1 MKDIPVHRQAFIMQL
16 PLNRI
21 HLSMVLP
28 EGHHTAFWAIPIF
41 NCTPLWMT
49 INGVQDLNACTG
61 RLEGILNRSLSRG
74 DPWNKTQACPGGHLQ
89 VCPRWGP
96 VRGDGGG
103 VINAIVLYC
112 PVGGGGGGG
121 LLLSSIIGV

>member
-1 MKDIPVHRQAFIMQL
+1 
-16 PLNRI
+16 
-21 HLSMVLP
+21 
-28 EGHHTAFWAIPIF
+28 
-41 NCTPLWMT
+41 MT

-61 RLEGILNRSLSRG
+61 RLGTEACPGG

-103 VINAIVLYC
+103 VINAVLLYC
-112 PVGGGGGGG
+112 PVGGNV
-121 LLLSSIIGV
+121 IVIHNRGVMEGERECKSFSRR